1 MRKLGGV
8 LVALIALAG
17 CDRTPDNGE
26 LAEAEARGSKDAA
39 ESGRIEC
46 ALEGAKLF
54 DRTCTV
60 EEMSG
65 EGGAILV
72 VGRGNVGYR
81 RLQITTDGRVA
92 TITGSQSLSGAAVMA
107 TDLRASASLV
117 IAGLVAKGETLVD
130 RIYHLDRGYDRMED
144 KLRGLGA
151 DIERVSQ

>member
-1 MRKLGGV
+1 MSSKRGAILP
-8 LVALIALAG
+8 LLLLAA
-17 CDRTPDNGE
+17 CNRAPDNGE

-81 RLQITTDGRVA
+81 RLQITTDGRGVVSADGAEPAKVTIVGNNVIEVA
-92 TITGSQSLSGAAVMA
+92 VGNDRYRLPANTGG
-107 TDLRASASLV
+107 T
-117 IAGLVAKGETLVD
+117 K
-130 RIYHLDRGYDRMED
+130 
-144 KLRGLGA
+144 
-151 DIERVSQ
+151 